1 MADPEKKPSFK
12 QRLYD
17 WATTLPEEEAQ
28 KLLEKE
34 ILIRK
39 RQYGERLEE
48 PTVPWESLPNA
59 EHSLSL
65 EEWINSPEMQ
75 KRLAEEHESLQP
87 PVPEHLR
94 PRQRHFMDR
103 KYTRELAEQ
112 AARNALPE
120 EKLAPRHST
129 ELKPDE
135 SLPPEEK

>member
-1 MADPEKKPSFK
+1 MADSPKITGQKK
-12 QRLYD
+12 
-17 WATTLPEEEAQ
+17 EEEPKAAKAGDPRVKPPAFPQ
-28 KLLEKE
+28 
-34 ILIRK
+34 
-39 RQYGERLEE
+39 
-48 PTVPWESLPNA
+48 VPGSTPA
-59 EHSLSL
+59 DIAARSVSL

-75 KRLAEEHESLQP
+75 RLLAEEYESLQP

-120 EKLAPRHST
+120 TKLAPRHST